1 MWTGSTTVS
10 RCDKHTRQTMCE
22 LVVCVSAS
30 DFIVSRSKDT
40 PSYIINTKTH
50 MFSRLPPFPGGPHT
64 HAHTH
69 TWRAKHL
76 VKTPGDPEE
85 IRQIEDGAAAGGGG
99 GGGGGGDNMK
109 REEDTPVI
117 SFAPDGWSRWKSG
130 MDRSKEGRRGGGWDR
145 RRAPWR
151 EWEKLLG
158 MNNGWQIL
166 RDHVQ
171 TLIMDKTQLEGARK
185 RLSGREESTRMM
197 LLFEFGKTFCRLR
210 HQTHNSHNTLS
221 VSHTYTS
228 PTTLDGR

>member
-99 GGGGGGDNMK
+99 GGGGGDNMK

-117 SFAPDGWSRWKSG
+117 SFAPDGWSR
-130 MDRSKEGRRGGGWDR
+130 GWTDR
-145 RRAPWR
+145 RRDD
-151 EWEKLLG
+151 EEEDETEGELLG
-158 MNNGWQIL
+158 ENERNCWAW
-166 RDHVQ
+166 
-171 TLIMDKTQLEGARK
+171 IMDGRS
-185 RLSGREESTRMM
+185 SGTM
-197 LLFEFGKTFCRLR
+197 FR
-210 HQTHNSHNTLS
+210 H
-221 VSHTYTS
+221 
-228 PTTLDGR
+228 